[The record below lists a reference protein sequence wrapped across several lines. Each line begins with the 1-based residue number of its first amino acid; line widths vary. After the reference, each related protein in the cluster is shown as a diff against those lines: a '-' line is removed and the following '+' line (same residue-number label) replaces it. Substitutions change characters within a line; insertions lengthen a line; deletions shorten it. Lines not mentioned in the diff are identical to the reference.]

1 MSAKRIKTFN
11 VLLKELNTK
20 TKTDFKPA
28 KTQLDL
34 FNFQE
39 RFSKNDLIQKNSPDY
54 LTFISYMSYIQK
66 MYACTIKNTKERNEF
81 LLDCENF
88 VETEPV
94 ISSGLN
100 SLISEM
106 TPLIKESEIQD
117 LFSPKDLA
125 NPTLLMAKLM
135 DPNNSQMK
143 ILTEKFKPIIQNRI
157 NSGELD
163 PSKITEEISKLF

>member
-1 MSAKRIKTFN
+1 
-11 VLLKELNTK
+11 
-20 TKTDFKPA
+20 
-28 KTQLDL
+28 
-34 FNFQE
+34 
-39 RFSKNDLIQKNSPDY
+39 
-54 LTFISYMSYIQK
+54 

-117 LFSPKDLA
+117 LFSPEDLG